1 MYYKPH
7 THTKGQTDMKV
18 ITVLNQKGGVGKT
31 TIAVNMAAHLTAL
44 GYRVRLLDA
53 DSSQGSA
60 SDWSDKNGGKYFDV
74 SRQNIK
80 SIRGTIERDHDFYD
94 YIIVDCPPR
103 ADKQTG
109 DLISNTHFLLIPV
122 QPSPFDIWACR
133 ELVSIVHARKDATRG
148 IAGLPEDG
156 LPMAAFVF
164 SNAIKR
170 TRLINDSEEALSETG
185 LPLLKSMTTSHNV
198 FKRSAYDGESV
209 FTCCE
214 EERNPEASQQ
224 IIGITEEILEALNGE
239 I

>member
-1 MYYKPH
+1 
-7 THTKGQTDMKV
+7 
-18 ITVLNQKGGVGKT
+18 
-31 TIAVNMAAHLTAL
+31 
-44 GYRVRLLDA
+44 
-53 DSSQGSA
+53 
-60 SDWSDKNGGKYFDV
+60 
-74 SRQNIK
+74 
-80 SIRGTIERDHDFYD
+80 
-94 YIIVDCPPR
+94 
-103 ADKQTG
+103 
-109 DLISNTHFLLIPV
+109 
-122 QPSPFDIWACR
+122 
-133 ELVSIVHARKDATRG
+133 
-148 IAGLPEDG
+148 
-156 LPMAAFVF
+156 MAAFVF